1 MLQAFVF
8 ERVAVLVFPWSEPVD
23 PPERGTRVEVR
34 LVADEPHRGSY
45 AAAQRFVIDDPVFRA
60 DLFDQTTHPA
70 GNLRSAHFHSHFD
83 GVEPTDRLW
92 PDEIKTDPT
101 GWLAGELC
109 DLAHVLARA
118 SVDRLDSET
127 VERDAAG
134 VREAIPAIIAAV
146 EATWDSVR
154 SAPV

>member
-1 MLQAFVF
+1 MRLLAGDRIEFM
-8 ERVAVLVFPWSEPVD
+8 
-23 PPERGTRVEVR
+23 RGGATV
-34 LVADEPHRGSY
+34 S
-45 AAAQRFVIDDPVFRA
+45 IDDRCSAKPLR
-60 DLFDQTTHPA
+60 QTTHPA

-83 GVEPTDRLW
+83 GVEPTDRIW

-109 DLAHVLARA
+109 DLAHVLTRA
-118 SVDRLDSET
+118 SVDHLDADT

-134 VREAIPAIIAAV
+134 VRDAIPAIIAAV